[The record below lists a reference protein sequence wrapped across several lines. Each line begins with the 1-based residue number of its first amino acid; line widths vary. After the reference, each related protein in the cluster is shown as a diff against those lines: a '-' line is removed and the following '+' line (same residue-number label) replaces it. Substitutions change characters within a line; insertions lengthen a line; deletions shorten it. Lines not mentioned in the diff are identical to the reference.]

1 MWRLEEEVA
10 VARSRARKERINLE
24 ARVEEVEES
33 TVGEKERAVVRVKV
47 LEERKARLE
56 ESVGVAE
63 EEERVVVLEN
73 TLAEVEKEKGAL
85 QLRLV
90 DLKEVTASEV
100 RLKVRVRVAEV
111 SRRLGDELGSRHRSN
126 GAGRGRGGGP
136 AGGARLPGHGNP
148 PAGGRGARQVAAR
161 GQGLSGTS
169 CTSTSHTSFTVKA
182 SLPPPPAHY
191 ARGKALAIFP
201 DMARGN
207 LLQIKAAGEGY
218 SKFTLRGRIL
228 WESPRKKKKKCELNL

>member
-1 MWRLEEEVA
+1 MELGEG
-10 VARSRARKERINLE
+10 EREDLLE
-24 ARVEEVEES
+24 A
-33 TVGEKERAVVRVKV
+33 
-47 LEERKARLE
+47 
-56 ESVGVAE
+56 
-63 EEERVVVLEN
+63 
-73 TLAEVEKEKGAL
+73 
-85 QLRLV
+85 
-90 DLKEVTASEV
+90 
-100 RLKVRVRVAEV
+100 
-111 SRRLGDELGSRHRSN
+111 LGSR
-126 GAGRGRGGGP
+126 GTAILQLEAEARGRW
-136 AGGARLPGHGNP
+136 RPG
-148 PAGGRGARQVAAR
+148 AR